1 MSEGQHHTRRDAE
14 TLIALGLFMVVMA
27 LPVMLGTFWAG
38 HGFTQAVNFLS
49 GFVLFGVGAGMC
61 YKGRRDLRKLG

>member
-1 MSEGQHHTRRDAE
+1 
-14 TLIALGLFMVVMA
+14 MA

-38 HGFTQAVNFLS
+38 HGFTQAVNFLA
-49 GFVLFGVGAGMC
+49 GFVLFAIGAGMC